1 MWSLRCLDEVLGEL
15 VDDLVAVSGDDALV
29 VLDGDLLADVA
40 EFVHDLPQ
48 GAALEHEQGRVTRPQ
63 GLEGQV
69 GAAGFL
75 PGFAELGFQG
85 GLAHH
90 RGSSG
95 AEDHGFRVRPFAVPE
110 QMVVNQGNEPVG
122 DGHGA
127 PAGVGLGPGDAC
139 RTTIRIAPVDGM
151 AHGQAFGLQVDVL
164 DLQAA
169 QLAATEASDERGEY
183 HRQSRVVGHV
193 LRDQLE
199 FQRRDRRNVLP
210 GGSWCWRYGQDE
222 RVVADQRRGAV
233 HAHLRGAGE
242 RRLQAHA

>member
-1 MWSLRCLDEVLGEL
+1 MWSLRCFDEVFGEL

-164 DLQAA
+164 DL
-169 QLAATEASDERGEY
+169 
-183 HRQSRVVGHV
+183 
-193 LRDQLE
+193 
-199 FQRRDRRNVLP
+199 
-210 GGSWCWRYGQDE
+210 
-222 RVVADQRRGAV
+222 
-233 HAHLRGAGE
+233 
-242 RRLQAHA
+242 